1 MAPNVGVWVR
11 TCTCMC
17 LRVCVCFYERACL
30 GVRMRIWWVCC
41 ECICVYVC
49 GWCARIAVRAYVNF
63 VSTVLFLIGCLKN
76 NALS

>member
-11 TCTCMC
+11 ACTCMC
-17 LRVCVCFYERACL
+17 LRACVCFYERVCMD
-30 GVRMRIWWVCC
+30 VRMRGWWVCC

-63 VSTVLFLIGCLKN
+63 VSTVFSKLVASKK
-76 NALS
+76 